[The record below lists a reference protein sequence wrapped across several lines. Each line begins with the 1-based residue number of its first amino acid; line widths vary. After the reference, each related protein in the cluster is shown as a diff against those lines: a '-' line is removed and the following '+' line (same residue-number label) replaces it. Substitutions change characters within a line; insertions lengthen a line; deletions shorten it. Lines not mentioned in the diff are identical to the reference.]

1 MRYSKEKI
9 KEMLGIDI
17 EDDYAYIEVVDEKK
31 YKTNQQTRLF
41 HSLLMCFWKSGCSSF
56 NSYEDLRNHYKEV
69 AHLLEFVFKNDLKEE
84 TKQMLWKAVKILP
97 LEKDELSRVIELL
110 RGRVLIWHSWAECS
124 KEMATVA
131 LNQLINDMFTAGVDS
146 SSQGKKFE
154 EIMKGIK
161 DWYEGY

>member
-56 NSYEDLRNHYKEV
+56 NSYKDLRNHYKEV

-84 TKQMLWKAVKILP
+84 TKQMLWKVIKLLP

-110 RGRVLIWHSWAECS
+110 RGRVLVWHSWSECS

-131 LNQLINDMFTAGVDS
+131 LNQLINDMFAARVDS

>member
-17 EDDYAYIEVVDEKK
+17 EDDYAYVEVVDEKK

-69 AHLLEFVFKNDLKEE
+69 AHLLEFVFRNDLKEE

-97 LEKDELSRVIELL
+97 LEKDELSRIIELL
-110 RGRVLIWHSWAECS
+110 RGKVLIWHSWSECS

-131 LNQLINDMFTAGVDS
+131 LNQLINDMFSAGVDS

>member
-17 EDDYAYIEVVDEKK
+17 EDDYAYVEVVDEKK

-97 LEKDELSRVIELL
+97 LEKEELSRVVELL
-110 RGRVLIWHSWAECS
+110 RGRVLIWHSWSECS

-131 LNQLINDMFTAGVDS
+131 LNQLINDMFAAGVDS

>member
-69 AHLLEFVFKNDLKEE
+69 AHLLEFAFKNDLKEE

>member
-17 EDDYAYIEVVDEKK
+17 EDDYAYVEVVDEKK

-69 AHLLEFVFKNDLKEE
+69 AHLLEFVFRNDLKEE

-97 LEKDELSRVIELL
+97 LEKEELSRVIELL
-110 RGRVLIWHSWAECS
+110 RGRVLIWHSWSECS

-131 LNQLINDMFTAGVDS
+131 LNQLINDMFAAGVDS

>member
-17 EDDYAYIEVVDEKK
+17 EDDYAYVEVVDEKK

-154 EIMKGIK
+154 EIMKGMK